1 MGERNNQYIE
11 NDKHRGIVVDLARCG
26 VPQEVIADTIGVSVP
41 TMQKYY
47 GEVLREGNAEAI
59 SGAAKS
65 LYAKVKEGDNASLF
79 FYLKTRAGY
88 KETAVVQNQYTDTN
102 GKDLHKQ
109 DREILENA
117 GIKQD

>member
-1 MGERNNQYIE
+1 MGEINNQYIV
-11 NDKHRGIVVDLARCG
+11 NDKHKDIVIDLSRCG
-26 VPQEVIADTIGVSVP
+26 VPQEVIADTLGISVP

-47 GEVLREGNAEAI
+47 GDLLRAGAAEAI
-59 SGAAKS
+59 TGAAKS

-88 KETAVVQNQYTDTN
+88 KETNVVQNQYTDTN
-102 GKDLHKQ
+102 GKDLHTK
-109 DREILENA
+109 DKEILENA